1 MRYRA
6 ITSVRSGV
14 QRGCADGIRERPAAV
29 TAASAASGNGTGSA
43 ADGRDCCDADVIR
56 RSRHNPEH
64 FAVLFRKYAPEI
76 QRYVT
81 RRIGAGEAED
91 VVAETFLAAFGQRE
105 SYDLAYP
112 DARPWLYGIATN
124 LTGRHRRTEIRMYRA
139 LARTGR
145 DPVTEPF
152 TDRVDAAVSAAHTG
166 KRLAAALAKLPA
178 AYRDALLLVTWGDL
192 SYGQAAVALGVP
204 VGTVRSRVH
213 RARSKLRR
221 AFGGTDPSALHEEQ
235 GHE

>member
-1 MRYRA
+1 MA
-6 ITSVRSGV
+6 AESW
-14 QRGCADGIRERPAAV
+14 PAAA
-29 TAASAASGNGTGSA
+29 TAVSAASGNGTGSA
-43 ADGRDCCDADVIR
+43 ADGRDSSDADVIR
-56 RSRHNPEH
+56 RSRHDPEH

-81 RRIGAGEAED
+81 RRIGAAGAED

-105 SYDLAYP
+105 SYDLARP

-152 TDRVDAAVSAAHTG
+152 TDRVDAVVSAAHAGT
-166 KRLAAALAKLPA
+166 RLAAALAKLPA

-192 SYGQAAVALGVP
+192 SYEQAAVALGVP

-221 AFGGTDPSALHEEQ
+221 ALGGTDPSALREEQ
-235 GHE
+235 GNE